1 MFSMWRQIKKSITSF
16 VAIIISLNISAQL
29 IDNTSTFRNV
39 NTKSYFRFHY
49 DNDFFTNTD
58 YYYSQGITLEYVHP
72 SLKNFSMAKLL
83 YKTKNSDT
91 KYGITFNLFGYTP
104 TSTNS
109 NAILYGDRP
118 FEGSMSLKLFA
129 ISSNEA
135 KQQRLS
141 SAIHLGIIGPAALGE
156 EIQTNIHRWTG
167 NKLPIGW
174 QHQIKND
181 VILNYQLNIEKK
193 LLVTDAFLLNGAAE
207 LRAGTLHDRIGG
219 GINFMT
225 GHFNNPYKTE
235 KKKKVQYYLYAQSRI
250 NFIGYDATMQGGI
263 FNRKS
268 PYTISSGNV
277 SRITFQADAGL
288 VLHFQKLF
296 LGYNQSFLSKEF
308 RTGKTHRWGGVSLGF
323 AF

>member
-1 MFSMWRQIKKSITSF
+1 MLFHFKKSITSI
-16 VAIIISLNISAQL
+16 VAIIIGLNISAQL
-29 IDNTSTFRNV
+29 IDNTSTFRTI

-72 SLKNFSMAKLL
+72 SLKSLPTTKLL
-83 YKTKNSDT
+83 YKTKNSDV
-91 KYGITFNLFGYTP
+91 KYGFTFNLFGYTP

-109 NAILYGDRP
+109 NTILYGDRP
-118 FEGSMSLKLFA
+118 FEGSMSVKMFA
-129 ISSNEA
+129 ISTNSS
-135 KQQRLS
+135 KQERVS

-167 NKLPIGW
+167 NKIPKGW

-181 VILNYQLNIEKK
+181 VILNYQLTIEKK
-193 LLVTDAFLLNGAAE
+193 LLGTDAFLLSGAAE
-207 LRAGTLHDRIGG
+207 LRAGTLHDRISGE
-219 GINFMT
+219 INFMT
-225 GHFNNPYKTE
+225 GHFNNPYTTE
-235 KKKKVQYYLYAQSRI
+235 KKKKVQYYLYGQSRI
-250 NFIGYDATMQGGI
+250 NFTGYDATMQGGI

-268 PYTISSGNV
+268 PYTISSADI

-288 VLHFQKLF
+288 VVHFQKLF